1 MVLVYRVTG
10 NSHFTPPICP
20 RTYADSLA
28 TLLAIDTNS
37 ASHYHIIVIR
47 SYRDRDTL
55 AVAERR
61 RVNKFPHN
69 IQRRA
74 QRKLMILNN
83 ASSIN
88 DLRTPPGNRLELL
101 SGERIGQHSI
111 RINDRWR
118 ICFVWSEGNAYQV
131 EIVDYH

>member
-1 MVLVYRVTG
+1 M
-10 NSHFTPPICP
+10 
-20 RTYADSLA
+20 
-28 TLLAIDTNS
+28 
-37 ASHYHIIVIR
+37 VIR
-47 SYRDRDTL
+47 SFRDSDTR

-61 RVNKFPHN
+61 RVRKLPHE

-83 ASSIN
+83 AATLS
-88 DLRTPPGNRLELL
+88 DLRVPPGNRLEAL
-101 SGERIGQHSI
+101 SGDRVGQHSI

-118 ICFVWSEGNAYQV
+118 ICFLWSDRNAYRV